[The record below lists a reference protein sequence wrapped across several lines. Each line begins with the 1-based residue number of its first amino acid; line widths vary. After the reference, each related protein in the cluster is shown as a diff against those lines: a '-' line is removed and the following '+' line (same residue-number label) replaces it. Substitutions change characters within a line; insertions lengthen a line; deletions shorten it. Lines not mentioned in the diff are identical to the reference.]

1 MTRTLKFVAM
11 TWYALMAGDVS
22 LAIYAIYAC
31 YNKLTM
37 VVRIELRLY
46 AEAPGTLGSLAAQR

>member
-31 YNKLTM
+31 YNKL
-37 VVRIELRLY
+37 VRIELRLY
-46 AEAPGTLGSLAAQR
+46 AEALSSLAAQR